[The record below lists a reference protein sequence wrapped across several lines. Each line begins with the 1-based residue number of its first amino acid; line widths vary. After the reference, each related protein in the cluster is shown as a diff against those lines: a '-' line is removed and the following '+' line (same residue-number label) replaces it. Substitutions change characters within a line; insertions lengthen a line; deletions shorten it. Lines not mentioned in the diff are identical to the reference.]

1 MGWNANRIA
10 ACLAAGAGLAF
21 SKIANA
27 DSGFDR
33 EKWEALRKGVDY
45 SESAVPVA
53 ENADGG
59 SSFGWLIFVELLK
72 YGVALVL
79 VVGLIF
85 LVLKLL
91 GVVNFKRPPKKSSLG
106 EEIVEHTDP
115 ETPLEV
121 LTAALET
128 ARKTGDYREA
138 VRLLYC
144 IALRSL
150 ALSGKV
156 TVKPEKTNWE
166 YVNELR
172 ERKTAE
178 AFGKLT
184 GIYELIW
191 FGEGRATEAEFNRL
205 EPAFQTFINSAGHEG

>member
-1 MGWNANRIA
+1 
-10 ACLAAGAGLAF
+10 
-21 SKIANA
+21 
-27 DSGFDR
+27 
-33 EKWEALRKGVDY
+33 GVDY
-45 SESAVPVA
+45 SETAPEIADAA
-53 ENADGG
+53 ESS
-59 SSFGWLIFVELLK
+59 SSFGWLVFIELLK

-91 GVVNFKRPPKKSSLG
+91 GVVNFKVQGKKKPIG
-106 EEIVEHTDP
+106 AEIIEEPDP
-115 ETPLEV
+115 ETPLDV
-121 LTAALET
+121 LNAALNE
-128 ARKTGDYREA
+128 ARKSGNYREA

-144 IALRSL
+144 IALSRL

-166 YVNELR
+166 YVSELR
-172 ERKTAE
+172 ERTTAE

-191 FGEGRATEAEFNRL
+191 FGEGRATEEEFKRH
-205 EPAFQTFINSAGHEG
+205 EPAFQSFINSTGHEG

>member
-1 MGWNANRIA
+1 MGWNANRPIEM
-10 ACLAAGAGLAF
+10 LTTVSVLAF
-21 SKIANA
+21 AKSAKA
-27 DSGFDR
+27 DGGFDR
-33 EKWEALRKGVDY
+33 EKWEDLRKGVDY
-45 SESAVPVA
+45 SETAPEIARTA
-53 ENADGG
+53 ESS
-59 SSFGWLIFVELLK
+59 SSFGWLVFIELLK
-72 YGVALVL
+72 YGAALVL

-91 GVVNFKRPPKKSSLG
+91 GVVNFKVPRKKAPIG
-106 EEIVEHTDP
+106 AEIIEEPDS
-115 ETPLEV
+115 ETPLDV
-121 LTAALET
+121 LKAALDT
-128 ARKTGDYREA
+128 AQKSGNYREA

-144 IALRSL
+144 IALRRL

-172 ERKTAE
+172 ERTTAE

-191 FGEGRATEAEFNRL
+191 FGEGRATEEEFNRH
-205 EPAFQTFINSAGHEG
+205 EPTFQSFINSTAHEG